1 MTKRAGTSPPPANE
15 ERPKR
20 HGRHGQGT
28 GTAAAPAAARPLRVL
43 VVDDDRVDRI
53 ALTRALGQT
62 GFDVTVGEADGVLA
76 AIDLLAGSSFDCVLL
91 DYNLPDG
98 DGLTFLRGLRGAGIS
113 VTVVMITGQQDSA
126 VASDLVEAGAADYI
140 PKGLFTPGLLAQ
152 TLARL
157 FGDPSF
163 AKDSIP

>member
-1 MTKRAGTSPPPANE
+1 M
-15 ERPKR
+15 
-20 HGRHGQGT
+20 
-28 GTAAAPAAARPLRVL
+28 L

-62 GFDVTVGEADGVLA
+62 GFDVTSDEADGVIA
-76 AIDLLAGSSFDCVLL
+76 AIDLLAGGSSFDCVLL

-113 VTVVMITGQQDSA
+113 VTVIMITGQQDA
-126 VASDLVEAGAADYI
+126 DVATELVEAGASDYI
-140 PKGLFTPGLLAQ
+140 PKALFTPGLLAQ

-157 FGDPSF
+157 FGNP
-163 AKDSIP
+163 